1 MDARDPM
8 DTQDTKRVLSSM
20 PIPVKRAL
28 RKLGRDIKDARKRRR
43 ITMSLLS
50 ERASISR
57 TTLTRIEKGSSGV
70 SLGYYAS
77 VLFVLGLIHRLAD
90 LADVRHD
97 ELGLILEEEH
107 LPQRIRHPR
116 SMKDDNV

>member
-1 MDARDPM
+1 M